1 MTEQTDYL
9 KFLKHL
15 KAVWN
20 LKEQCGILAKSEK
33 FTTNDARNTFY
44 RQIMN
49 VINDYFLGM
58 LGPFFMKRL
67 DKPFRDAVLK
77 PYFPLP
83 VENDLFS
90 NLGFLCEEPYLKTWH
105 DMKKVGLVFTLWIV
119 FEDTI
124 DIIYQRVVSDSELEV
139 NQYGNYNRI
148 KKIFEGKLN
157 EEDIEALKNK
167 LKSDYIGINNKY
179 NYILNALTVSSP
191 QVRPFKS

>member
-67 DKPFRDAVLK
+67 DKP
-77 PYFPLP
+77 
-83 VENDLFS
+83 
-90 NLGFLCEEPYLKTWH
+90 
-105 DMKKVGLVFTLWIV
+105 
-119 FEDTI
+119 
-124 DIIYQRVVSDSELEV
+124 
-139 NQYGNYNRI
+139 
-148 KKIFEGKLN
+148 
-157 EEDIEALKNK
+157 
-167 LKSDYIGINNKY
+167 
-179 NYILNALTVSSP
+179 VSSP